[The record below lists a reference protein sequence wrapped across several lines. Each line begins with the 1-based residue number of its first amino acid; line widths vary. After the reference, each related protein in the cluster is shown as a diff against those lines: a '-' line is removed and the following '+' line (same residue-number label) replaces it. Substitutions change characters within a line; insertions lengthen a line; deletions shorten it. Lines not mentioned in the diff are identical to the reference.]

1 MNNMMEGNIF
11 NQDEINSKNEKIMNL
26 LNKNDQMAKQIEINN
41 NIIKNI
47 MRDHYSDY
55 NFEEDEHLLMITN
68 LDLFPSYNKQER
80 KINIIFE
87 LTNGFK
93 TNLVV
98 PLNAKMKELLVAFH
112 IKLQL
117 LGEKI
122 VKQKI
127 ENLKDYHFLFNSR
140 RIYLDENETV
150 YNFGMTNQTE
160 KVIVS
165 LKEGIIGGK

>member
-1 MNNMMEGNIF
+1 MEGNIF

-47 MRDHYSDY
+47 MRDPNLDY
-55 NFEEDEHLLMITN
+55 NFEDDEHTLMIRN
-68 LDLFPSYNKQER
+68 LDFFPSYNKEEK

-87 LTNGFK
+87 FISGFK
-93 TNLVV
+93 TNIVV
-98 PLNAKMKELLVAFH
+98 PINAKMKELLVAFH

-122 VKQKI
+122 VNQKI
-127 ENLKDYHFLFNSR
+127 EDLKDYQFVFNSR

-150 YNFGMTNQTE
+150 YNFGLTHEIE

-165 LKEGIIGGK
+165 LKDDIIGGK